1 MDYSLKHK
9 TYSTMKY
16 VISEAGEGD
25 ATTTHT
31 QEEEWRS
38 RGREPVDLIDIF
50 ISCRPLSV
58 CRVS

>member
-16 VISEAGEGD
+16 VINEAGEGD

-31 QEEEWRS
+31 QEEE
-38 RGREPVDLIDIF
+38 E
-50 ISCRPLSV
+50 
-58 CRVS
+58 